1 MFTDRFE
8 IQKKDYSYSAQVN
21 FAECREKVKIDP
33 NATVCVDFMKEEQDK
48 KAVKTAEMSAY
59 SSTKYTQGQQQKP
72 TLSPQEK
79 QAEMALE
86 ADDTVT
92 MPDSTE
98 NSETRHESKER
109 VSNFANARIF

>member
-8 IQKKDYSYSAQVN
+8 IQKKNYNYSAQVN

-33 NATVCVDFMKEEQDK
+33 NATVCVEIIKHQHIK
-48 KAVKTAEMSAY
+48 KTIKTAESPHTVAQSTQQDSA
-59 SSTKYTQGQQQKP
+59 KP
-72 TLSPQEK
+72 TLSPRETS
-79 QAEMALE
+79 EMALE

-109 VSNFANARIF
+109 VSNFANARVF